1 MDRYVFSDPNFMQ
14 KEDTEKNFTK
24 MNNSDYLY
32 IVRLLVTF
40 IFLVFIESI

>member
-1 MDRYVFSDPNFMQ
+1 MDRYVFSDPNFM
-14 KEDTEKNFTK
+14 KKDTEKNFTK

-32 IVRLLVTF
+32 IVRLSVTV